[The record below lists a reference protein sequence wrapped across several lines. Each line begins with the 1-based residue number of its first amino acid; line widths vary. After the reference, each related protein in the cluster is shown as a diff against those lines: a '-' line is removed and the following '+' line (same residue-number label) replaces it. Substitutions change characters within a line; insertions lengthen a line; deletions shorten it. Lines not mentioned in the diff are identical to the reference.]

1 MEEKGIGYKLAF
13 WTYCLF
19 MLWLLFGQRMG
30 MEVTADVNLKPF
42 RTIRNY
48 VYVLFRTKD
57 VGLLWHIIVNLVG
70 NVVMFIPLGF
80 LLAENFARLRKFYQ
94 TMLFCVLVIVGI
106 EIAQLLTGLGSLD
119 VDDLILNLLG
129 AALGYGFWFFWK
141 QVGKKK
147 GKT

>member
-1 MEEKGIGYKLAF
+1 MEEKGKGYRLAL
-13 WTYCLF
+13 WVYCVV

-30 MEVTADVNLKPF
+30 MEVSADVNLKPF

-57 VGLLWHIIVNLVG
+57 TGLLRHIIVNLVG
-70 NVVMFIPLGF
+70 NVVLFLPLGF
-80 LLAENFARLRKFYQ
+80 LLAENFAGLRKFYR
-94 TMLFCVLVIVGI
+94 MLPFCAVIIAGI
-106 EIAQLLTGLGSLD
+106 EAAQLLTGLGSLD

-129 AALGYGFWFFWK
+129 ASAGYGSWRFWNRI
-141 QVGKKK
+141 GKKR